1 MRKYEYNGKIEELK
15 TLPSEI
21 TIEEFQK
28 ITINKDKY
36 SGDFMYYLEVFEIL
50 GLSEDFVNDIDDKTL
65 WIILRDFQKDFVLAP
80 DEFRKEIEIDGYTYR
95 AYEDEFKIG
104 ARDFARIEEQMH
116 KQPNNWITYAL
127 AIIFKRVDL
136 SAVEHKTDAHIKHKT
151 KLFKGLT
158 MDIALPYIF
167 YLSENYIN
175 NVKLIS
181 QQ

>member
-28 ITINKDKY
+28 IINNQNKY
-36 SGDFMYYLEVFEIL
+36 SGNFMYYLEAFEIL
-50 GLSEDFVNDIDDKTL
+50 GLSTEFVDVIDDKTL
-65 WIILRDFQKDFVLAP
+65 WIILKDFQDDFVMP
-80 DEFRKEIEIDGYTYR
+80 SNEFRKEFEIDGYTYR

-104 ARDFARIEEQMH
+104 ARDFAKIEEQMH
-116 KQPNNWITYAL
+116 KYPNDWITYAL

-136 SAVEHKTDAHIKHKT
+136 STVEHTTEAHINHKV
-151 KLFKGLT
+151 KLFKKLT

-175 NVKLIS
+175 NIKLIAGI
-181 QQ
+181 

>member
-1 MRKYEYNGKIEELK
+1 MKKYEYNGKIEVLK

-28 ITINKDKY
+28 ITINQSKY
-36 SGDFMYYLEVFEIL
+36 SGNFMYYLEAFEIL
-50 GLSEDFVNDIDDKTL
+50 GLSEDFVDAIDDKTL
-65 WIILRDFQKDFVLAP
+65 WLILKDFQIDFVVP
-80 DEFRKEIEIDGYTYR
+80 SNEFRKEIEIDGYTYR

-116 KQPNNWITYAL
+116 KDPNDWISYAL

-136 SAVEHKTDAHIKHKT
+136 STVEHKTDAHIKHKE
-151 KLFKGLT
+151 KLFKQLT
-158 MDIALPYIF
+158 MDIALPYIL

-175 NVKLIS
+175 NVKLIA
-181 QQ
+181 Q

>member
-1 MRKYEYNGKIEELK
+1 MKKYEYNGKIEELK
-15 TLPSEI
+15 TLPNEI

-28 ITINKDKY
+28 ITNNQNKY
-36 SGDFMYYLEVFEIL
+36 SGDFMYYLDVFEIL

-65 WIILRDFQKDFVLAP
+65 WIILKDFQTDFVMP
-80 DEFRKEIEIDGYTYR
+80 SNEFKKEFELDGYTYR

-104 ARDFARIEEQMH
+104 ARDFAKIEEQMH
-116 KQPNNWITYAL
+116 KKPNDWITYAL
-127 AIIFKRVDL
+127 SIIFKRVDL
-136 SAVEHKTDAHIKHKT
+136 STVEHNTDAHISHKY
-151 KLFKGLT
+151 KLFKKLT

-175 NVKLIS
+175 NIKLMT